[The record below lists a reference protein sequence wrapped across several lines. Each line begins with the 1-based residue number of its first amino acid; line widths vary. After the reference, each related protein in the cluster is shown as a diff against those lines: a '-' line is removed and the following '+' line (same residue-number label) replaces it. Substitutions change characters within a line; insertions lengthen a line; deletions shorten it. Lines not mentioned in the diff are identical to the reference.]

1 MFALG
6 IPKRQYRRTTQVLGP
21 YMSTPTSYDAVKQD
35 DGFYLFTFPEAD
47 EDEFRDLV
55 DLLKRNGI
63 TTIGADSQLT
73 EQKIMKL
80 TDLIKENNLINLKPL
95 KEQGFDDRL
104 KSAMGMSDDEFEDE
118 VTSRDPGSPF
128 PGSDDSSKGYKEA
141 RKLITKLRDETYR
154 KFSIDEVNAFSKE
167 MVLHFLDNVAAEAAV
182 RMRFAKS
189 KPLYSDDEL
198 DKTDNLPF

>member
-118 VTSRDPGSPF
+118 VTSRDIDEPMSF
-128 PGSDDSSKGYKEA
+128 PGESPSKGYKEA
-141 RKLITKLRDETYR
+141 RKLIDTLRSKTYR
-154 KFSIDEVNAFSKE
+154 SMSDLEIDEFSKE
-167 MVLHFLDNVAAEAAV
+167 MVEHFLDNIAAEARA
-182 RMRFAKS
+182 RIIIGKR
-189 KPLYSDDEL
+189 
-198 DKTDNLPF
+198 